1 MRAYRLEPCT
11 TVVASLSGGEMG
23 DWVSEMNGVS
33 GAPVTW
39 DRVLMQ
45 PSRWGTLAV
54 AVSVGVGVLAA
65 LILVWPV
72 VTPGPWPPAWL
83 IVALSVPQLF
93 YRVHGAAV
101 LTAVALL
108 ATQLA
113 MDGFWGGREWHS
125 IQAIGLLGAATVI
138 ELVNLFGKKAR
149 WGMRRGL
156 QGALLGMLVLMAVAY
171 FGFDIGTR
179 FSPDSNPA
187 LVGALWAALVFVP
200 LVLAGT
206 GAIYV
211 VLRIIIS
218 FAMAA
223 FENRRRG
230 SASPGPQ

>member
-1 MRAYRLEPCT
+1 M
-11 TVVASLSGGEMG
+11 SI
-23 DWVSEMNGVS
+23 
-33 GAPVTW
+33 
-39 DRVLMQ
+39 
-45 PSRWGTLAV
+45 
-54 AVSVGVGVLAA
+54 GVGVLAA
-65 LILVWPV
+65 VILSWPV
-72 VTPGPWPPAWL
+72 ISLGRWESAWAV
-83 IVALSVPQLF
+83 IALAVPQLF
-93 YRVHGAAV
+93 SRVHGAAV
-101 LTAVALL
+101 LTALVVLGTIFATAAFLDGPKLELIQVGSLL
-108 ATQLA
+108 A
-113 MDGFWGGREWHS
+113 
-125 IQAIGLLGAATVI
+125 AATVI

-179 FSPDSNPA
+179 LSPDSDPA
-187 LVGALWAALVFVP
+187 LVGALLAALVFVP

-230 SASPGPQ
+230 SAAPCLQ